1 MNKASFASGIV
12 HVYPCTYFRFSGKR
26 MNVIA
31 FLKGGYGGNK
41 LSQFDPEFGQLFLYF
56 LMCDFY

>member
-12 HVYPCTYFRFSGKR
+12 HVYPYTYFRFSGKR

-41 LSQFDPEFGQLFLYF
+41 LSQFDPEFG
-56 LMCDFY
+56 